1 MKKFRKICLKLIT
14 LAILIPTFINLYII
28 AYASPY
34 IYSIDELDDVPY
46 KYTAISLGAKVFSGG
61 SLSHILNDR
70 VNVAVTLYDNKK
82 VERILF
88 SGDHGQDEYDEVNAM
103 MDSAITQ
110 GIPKSDIFLDH
121 AGFST
126 YESMVRASKIFEC
139 DDVVIVT
146 QRFHLYR
153 AIYIARRMDLDAIGV
168 CADLT
173 NYRKKTDIKNIT
185 REFFARVKEFFYVE
199 ILRPDPTYLGDVIP
213 ITGDADLTHDKN

>member
-1 MKKFRKICLKLIT
+1 M
-14 LAILIPTFINLYII
+14 
-28 AYASPY
+28 
-34 IYSIDELDDVPY
+34 
-46 KYTAISLGAKVFSGG
+46 
-61 SLSHILNDR
+61 
-70 VNVAVTLYDNKK
+70 YDNKK

-103 MDSAITQ
+103 MDSASTQ

-139 DDVVIVT
+139 DDVIIVT

-173 NYRKKTDIKNIT
+173 NYRKKNRYKKYN
-185 REFFARVKEFFYVE
+185 A
-199 ILRPDPTYLGDVIP
+199 
-213 ITGDADLTHDKN
+213 